1 VDPSLVRAGIAVAAA
16 YLLGSLPMGVIVAA
30 VTGGVD
36 PRTVGSGRTGG
47 NNALRAMGPGRAAVV
62 FALDVA
68 KGAAAVLVARLLG
81 ADPPLEA
88 VAGTVAIFGAWR
100 SVFLRFGGG
109 RGVATGIGGLLLID
123 PLATLFAA
131 PIALGAIV
139 VSRYVSLGSLLGS
152 AAAGLI
158 VVAFIALGLLQP
170 GYVGFALAGP
180 LVIWAAHADNIDR
193 ILHGRERRFTGLR
206 GSPP

>member
-1 VDPSLVRAGIAVAAA
+1 MDSSLVQAVAIVAAA
-16 YLLGSLPMGVIVAA
+16 YLLGSLPIGVLVARL
-30 VTGGVD
+30 TRSVD

-47 NNALRAMGPGRAAVV
+47 NNALRAMGPGRAALV

-68 KGAAAVLVARLLG
+68 KGGAAVLFARLMG
-81 ADPPLEA
+81 ASAPLEA

-100 SVFLRFGGG
+100 SVFLGFSGG
-109 RGVATGIGGLLLID
+109 RGVATGIGGLLLIE

-131 PIALGAIV
+131 PIALGAVV

-158 VVAFIALGLLQP
+158 VLAFIGLGVSQP
-170 GYVGFALAGP
+170 GYVGFAIAGP
-180 LVIWAAHADNIDR
+180 LLIWTAHADNIDR
-193 ILHGRERRFTGLR
+193 LLHGRERRFTGLR
-206 GSPP
+206 ASRP